1 MHRCQKALV
10 LGVIGVFVLGN
21 SPRAQAQAQPP
32 AQTVAN
38 PQGQGTGQ
46 SSGRGQGPA
55 KMSAKPAMVKQ
66 TPLEV
71 PKLKFEKYKLDNGL
85 EVILSEDH
93 RLPMVAVNLWYHV
106 GPANEV
112 PGRTGFAHLFEH
124 MMFEGSRH
132 VPGSSHFHYLEGA
145 GASDINGTTD
155 FDRTNYF
162 ETLPSNQLE
171 LALWLESDRMGYL
184 PDKLD
189 QANLSNQQDVVR
201 NERRQSV
208 ENSPYGIVEEGLF
221 HKLFPKEH
229 PYYAEVIG
237 SHQDIQ
243 SAKLEDVRNF
253 FKLYY
258 APNNASLAIVGDFEP
273 EKARE
278 LVEKYFGPLKR
289 GEDVPK
295 IKVHTPPITSERRV
309 VIQDNVQLPRVYIG
323 WITSPIFKPGDAEAD
338 LAATI
343 LGGGKSSRLYKKLV
357 YEKQIAQDVSVAQQ
371 SLILGSVFELQV
383 TAKSGVKPE
392 DLEKAIDA
400 ELDAFRKNGPTAA
413 ELERARNVIETRIV
427 AGLETLGG
435 FGGVADRLNEY
446 NHYLGTPD
454 FLAADIGRYE
464 SASVESI
471 QAFAQ
476 GQLNASQ
483 SAVVYGVPG
492 KQDLGA
498 EVPSSKPEQKDPSK
512 NNGEPVNVDAAW
524 RNEAP
529 KPGPAGALHLP
540 GPEKFKLSNGL
551 TVLYNERPGLPLVA
565 ANLVLRAGSGVNPV
579 DRPGLASMTARMLQQ
594 GTATRNALQIADRAA
609 ELGATLNSGAGT
621 DTTSVTT
628 RALSRS
634 FPEALELLAD
644 VALHPTFPQ
653 SEIERVRNERLT
665 AIVQEKDDPFTVA
678 FRVLAAALY
687 GPHNTYGVPDS
698 GTTESIKAITREDML
713 HFWQKNYFPDD
724 AALVV
729 TGNIKLAAL
738 KPLLEKDFGA
748 WKPGKSAPAAL
759 GMPETTDAKLIFVD
773 RPGAPQTT
781 LAAFSMGLARST
793 PDYAP
798 VEVMN
803 TDLGGLFSSRIN
815 MNLREEHGYTYGA
828 QSFFVY
834 HRAPGP
840 FVAGGDIRTDV
851 TAPATTELLRELK
864 RMRDT
869 QMTAEELHLAKDS
882 IARSLPGRFERGT
895 DAAASFAELFTFDLP
910 LDYYSTLPDRI
921 NAVTAEQAQA
931 VAQKYILPEKMI
943 VLAIGDRAKIEEDMK
958 KLNLGK
964 VEIRDT
970 DGKVVQ

>member
-1 MHRCQKALV
+1 MRHLYKVVYTIGWTTILLFASAADGQTPPAKTPEKA
-10 LGVIGVFVLGN
+10 
-21 SPRAQAQAQPP
+21 PAQAAAKQA
-32 AQTVAN
+32 A
-38 PQGQGTGQ
+38 
-46 SSGRGQGPA
+46 
-55 KMSAKPAMVKQ
+55 AKPA
-66 TPLEV
+66 PLEV
-71 PKLKFEKYKLDNGL
+71 PQLKFEKYKLENGL

-106 GPANEV
+106 GPANEL

-132 VPGSSHFHYLEGA
+132 VPGSAHFHFLEAA

-208 ENSPYGIVEEGLF
+208 ENSPYGVVEEGLF
-221 HKLFPKEH
+221 HQLFPKEH
-229 PYYAEVIG
+229 PYYGEVIG
-237 SHQDIQ
+237 SHLDIQ

-258 APNNASLAIVGDFEP
+258 APNNASLAIVGDFNP

-295 IKVHTPPITSERRV
+295 IKAITPPITTERHA
-309 VIQDNVQLPRVYIG
+309 VIQDNVQLPRVYMG
-323 WITSPIFKPGDAEAD
+323 WLTSPIYKPGDAEAE
-338 LAATI
+338 LAAAI

-357 YEKQIAQDVSVAQQ
+357 YEKQIAQDVDVNQQ
-371 SLILGSVFELQV
+371 PLILGSVFEVQA
-383 TAKSGVKPE
+383 TAKAGVKPE
-392 DLEKAIDA
+392 DLEKAINV
-400 ELDAFRKNGPTAA
+400 ELEVFRKEGPTAA
-413 ELERARNVIETRIV
+413 ELARARNVIESRII

-435 FGGVADRLNEY
+435 FGGVADRLNRY

-464 SASVESI
+464 NATRESV

-476 GQLNASQ
+476 GQLIGSQ
-483 SAVVYGVPG
+483 RAVVYGVPG

-498 EVPSSKPEQKDPSK
+498 EVATPKAPEKDPSK
-512 NNGEPVNVDAAW
+512 NNGEPVNADAEW
-524 RNEAP
+524 RKDAP
-529 KPGPAGALHLP
+529 KPGPASALHLP
-540 GPEKFKLSNGL
+540 VPEKFQLSNGL
-551 TVLYNERPGLPLVA
+551 TVLYSERPGLPLVA
-565 ANLVLRAGSGVNPV
+565 ASLVLRAGSGMNPV
-579 DRPGLASMTARMLQQ
+579 ERPGLASMTARMLQQ
-594 GTATRNALQIADRAA
+594 GTTTHSALQIADRAA
-609 ELGATLNSGAGT
+609 DLGATLNSGAGT
-621 DTTSVTT
+621 DTTGIST
-628 RALSRS
+628 RSLSRS
-634 FPEALELLAD
+634 FPDALELLAD
-644 VALHPTFPQ
+644 VALHPSFPQ
-653 SEIERVRNERLT
+653 AEIERVRSERLT
-665 AIVQEKDDPFTVA
+665 GIVQEKDEPFSLAT
-678 FRVLAAALY
+678 RVLDAALY
-687 GPHNTYGVPDS
+687 GPRHTYGYPDS
-698 GTTESIKAITREDML
+698 GTTESIKAISRDDLEK
-713 HFWQKNYFPDD
+713 FWKQNYFPDD
-724 AALVV
+724 TALVV
-729 TGNIKLAAL
+729 TGNITLAAL
-738 KPLLEKDFGA
+738 KPLLEKQFGA
-748 WKPGKSAPAAL
+748 WKQGRSAAGA
-759 GMPETTDAKLIFVD
+759 MSSPETTDAKVILVD

-781 LAAFSMGLARST
+781 LVCFSMGLARST

-815 MNLREEHGYTYGA
+815 MNLREAHGYTYGA
-828 QSFFVY
+828 FSFFRF

-840 FVAGGDIRTDV
+840 FIAGADVRTDA
-851 TAPATTELLRELK
+851 TAPATAELFKELR

-869 QMTAEELHLAKDS
+869 QMTPAELILSKDS

-895 DAAASFAELFTFDLP
+895 EAAASFAELFTYDLP
-910 LDYYSTLPDRI
+910 LDYFSTLPERI
-921 NAVTAEQAQA
+921 NAVTIEQAQA
-931 VAQKYILPEKMI
+931 VAKKYILPDKMI
-943 VLAIGDRAKIEEDMK
+943 VLAVGDRAKIEEDMK

-970 DGKVVQ
+970 DGKVVH